1 MARFKIDPLNSQFP
15 HYEDA
20 DEHGI
25 LAYGGLIHPTLLL
38 DAYTNGIFPWYSGDI
53 PVWWNPNPRFV
64 LFPDELKVAKSMRS
78 YFNNEKYNVTYNQ
91 DFDFVIKACKRTKRK
106 GQAGTWLNDDM
117 VAAYTLLHKDGYAH
131 SIEVWDNDLIVGG
144 LYGLILG
151 NLFFGES
158 MFSHKSNASKFG
170 FISLVWKLKSM
181 DIVLIDCQ
189 QETSHLASL
198 GAKNIPRKVF
208 MEYVAENKLSSCFRR
223 FL

>member
-1 MARFKIDPLNSQFP
+1 
-15 HYEDA
+15 
-20 DEHGI
+20 
-25 LAYGGLIHPTLLL
+25 
-38 DAYTNGIFPWYSGDI
+38 
-53 PVWWNPNPRFV
+53 
-64 LFPDELKVAKSMRS
+64 MRS